1 MTSLCRY
8 NDLEMRENTMA
19 FGLSWFT
26 IINNRTFGVNFF
38 ALQLSNFLALLLE
51 SAFHV
56 QARIQAGAHPAR
68 APLKSEKKMN
78 FYSEI
83 NKKCQK
89 SIKKAKNFRASLSS
103 ANI

>member
-1 MTSLCRY
+1 MHVRKILLIFIDAATPKH
-8 NDLEMRENTMA
+8 
-19 FGLSWFT
+19 
-26 IINNRTFGVNFF
+26 NN
-38 ALQLSNFLALLLE
+38 
-51 SAFHV
+51 

-68 APLKSEKKMN
+68 APPKIGKNMN

-89 SIKKAKNFRASLSS
+89 SIKKAKNFRASLRS